1 MVNGNF
7 RRIDPGDV
15 PSSRKG
21 WRRGDRVRRR
31 DPRPDQAPTG
41 VVVHVN
47 RVGLLRLRVLWTD
60 NTESNVAVRSVDRIQ

>member
-7 RRIDPGDV
+7 RRLDPGDV
-15 PSSRKG
+15 PRGRKG

-41 VVVHVN
+41 VVAHVN

>member
-15 PSSRKG
+15 PSGRKRL
-21 WRRGDRVRRR
+21 RRGDWVRRR
-31 DPRPDQAPTG
+31 NPRPDQAPTG

-47 RVGLLRLRVLWTD
+47 RMGVLRLRVLWTD
-60 NTESNVAVRSVDRIQ
+60 NTESNVSVRSVDRIQ